1 LQKQGSHPNKKLL
14 EHGNKGRKMSD
25 VTKNLIVENRKWYKH
40 SEETIKKIKE
50 SNSNRIKV
58 WISQEEYIWL

>member
-1 LQKQGSHPNKKLL
+1 
-14 EHGNKGRKMSD
+14 MSD